1 MNQKSLFTKVL
12 FFNILVLVAILSF
25 GTLTQAENSSQQST
39 SLSEVDSKYV
49 CMITDQE
56 FAREQIPVEVDGKT
70 YYGCCEMCKAKI
82 KNNPQSRL
90 ATDPVSGNNVDKADA
105 VIGAAPDGKV
115 FYFESEDNLTQYN
128 PASVN

>member
-1 MNQKSLFTKVL
+1 MTKKSLFTKVL
-12 FFNILVLVAILSF
+12 ILNLFALIVLISF
-25 GTLTQAENSSQQST
+25 SSQSYADNSKQQS
-39 SLSEVDSKYV
+39 SALSEVDSKYV

-56 FAREQIPVEVDGKT
+56 FAREQIPVEVEGKT

-90 ATDPVSGNNVDKADA
+90 ATDPVSGNNVDKAEA

-115 FYFESEDNLTQYN
+115 FYFESEENLSQYT
-128 PASVN
+128 P